1 LDIHI
6 IKMPYT
12 RSMTANTVT
21 LNKNRWTTKEEKAMI
36 RMLRNDR
43 KSVQEVATELHRSP
57 LSVLY
62 RMQGI
67 VEEHM
72 GEIDGVGAY
81 EASTWLHPH
90 LTMKNVMDEFAFYKN
105 GNQ

>member
-1 LDIHI
+1 
-6 IKMPYT
+6 MPYT

-21 LNKNRWTTKEEKAMI
+21 LSKNRWSTKEEKAMI
-36 RMLRNDR
+36 RLLRTER
-43 KSVQEVATELHRSP
+43 KSVAQVAAELHRSP

-67 VEEHM
+67 VSDHM
-72 GEIDGVGAY
+72 GEVDGVGAC
-81 EASTWLHPH
+81 EASEWLHPH